1 MGHIA
6 SRPLGLQSQPE
17 TKQVIWKPGSGVAET
32 DGRSTRFS
40 IQVRGS
46 RSQGHQKS
54 AKPPSALA
62 RGLGCVGLQGA
73 AEGWSYLHASWG
85 SSVLGTSPLPL
96 AQPTSL
102 SPSPVSGS
110 LAQCSFLSG
119 KWPLGGGRGWGDAP
133 LSSTAKEW
141 KNNSGS
147 VCALPWGLQPI
158 STSRGEFSQL
168 KTHVHLSMQIT
179 APKHMLSGT
188 AMADVPEYT
197 RTCARTHTHAHTLA
211 RLTETKFH
219 LHSHTEE
226 QNHPAFHS
234 LYP

>member
-1 MGHIA
+1 M
-6 SRPLGLQSQPE
+6 
-17 TKQVIWKPGSGVAET
+17 
-32 DGRSTRFS
+32 
-40 IQVRGS
+40 
-46 RSQGHQKS
+46 
-54 AKPPSALA
+54 
-62 RGLGCVGLQGA
+62 
-73 AEGWSYLHASWG
+73 
-85 SSVLGTSPLPL
+85 
-96 AQPTSL
+96 
-102 SPSPVSGS
+102 SGS

-158 STSRGEFSQL
+158 STSRGEFSLL
-168 KTHVHLSMQIT
+168 KAHVHLSMQIT

-197 RTCARTHTHAHTLA
+197 RTCAHTHTHAHTLA
-211 RLTETKFH
+211 RLAETKFH
-219 LHSHTEE
+219 LPSHMEE